1 MATVNASTKAK
12 LIRGVTGQTGVTDSE
27 ALKALEAAGWRPEE
41 AVQSIRARFNEVF
54 RQRLQARQARQARM
68 MASSAGSLT

>member
-41 AVQSIRARFNEVF
+41 AVQSIRARFNEAF
-54 RQRLQARQARQARM
+54 RQRLQARQARM
-68 MASSAGSLT
+68 MAPSAGSLA

>member
-1 MATVNASTKAK
+1 MATVNASTKAR

-41 AVQSIRARFNEVF
+41 AVQCIRACFNEAF
-54 RQRLQARQARQARM
+54 RQRLQARQALM
-68 MASSAGSLT
+68 MAQSGGSLV